1 MKNIK
6 KEVKKEFFRLFKK
19 YCAGYETDFERI
31 QIGDYLITMDDP
43 YRVSY
48 AALYIIF
55 KNKIIVYVRL
65 CGLRSFMVG
74 ESGNLWYDFNSL
86 RRLAK
91 AFKQANF

>member
-19 YCAGYETDFERI
+19 YCAGYEVDFERI

-43 YRVSY
+43 YRAKN
-48 AALYIIF
+48 AALEIIY
-55 KNKIIVYVRL
+55 KNKIIVFVSL
-65 CGLRSFMVG
+65 CGLQSFMVG
-74 ESGNLWYDFNSL
+74 TSGNLCYDFNSL

-91 AFKQANF
+91 AFKRANF